1 MRMAMR
7 NDFLEYSYCIR
18 AIGSERALFFYRCT
32 AENYRALVPWM
43 LPSRQYFRA
52 LVNETERDAKFTRSD
67 FKNKF
72 RVLYFIHYN
81 SLLIYWEFTTS
92 A

>member
-1 MRMAMR
+1 MH
-7 NDFLEYSYCIR
+7 Y
-18 AIGSERALFFYRCT
+18 FFIDQT
-32 AENYRALVPWM
+32 AENYRAFVSRM

-52 LVNETERDAKFTRSD
+52 LVNENERDAKFTRND
-67 FKNKF
+67 LKNKL